1 VTKTRRFAIF
11 FTRHALRITS
21 MPPIPAQAVQD
32 LFKHHFGFRA
42 AYVTRAPAKVE
53 LLGSNA
59 EANEGLVITIAAD
72 RYAYVAASPRMDGKI
87 ELIHADR
94 APELFWISDPKA
106 NPASPWA
113 DPFKAVLR
121 ELRQRKVHFSG
132 FNAAIHNEI
141 PADLGLGEEGAAAV
155 ATALMVRKL
164 FPFSLGDSGATVPP
178 KRDERD
184 NLPPLPAP
192 ERLQFARVCRAAL
205 AASSKVDDGFVAS
218 LTSLSGKAWNLFN
231 VDCRFNSVELVP
243 FAGTAVIVCDSGVRG
258 AEAGKAQAEIREH
271 CLAAT
276 RKLGA
281 KSLRSVEPKFLRDR
295 KAQLEAREFE
305 CATHVTGEIQR
316 VAAAERALRE
326 EDHRQLGN
334 YLSLSHESTRDN
346 LHTSCAELD
355 TLVELA
361 RSHAGC
367 FGARAIGPGF
377 GGATVNLVAYHA
389 AEPFIAHMAKSYEA
403 KTGRKLKPFVCQI
416 VDGAV

>member
-1 VTKTRRFAIF
+1 
-11 FTRHALRITS
+11 

-32 LFKHHFGFRA
+32 LFKHHFGFRPT
-42 AYVTRAPAKVE
+42 YVTRAPAKVE
-53 LLGSNA
+53 LLGSCA
-59 EANEGLVITIAAD
+59 EANEGLIMSIAAD
-72 RYAYVAASPRMDGKI
+72 RYAFVAASPRTDGKI
-87 ELIHADR
+87 ELVHADR
-94 APELFWISDPKA
+94 APELFWISEPKA

-141 PADLGLGEEGAAAV
+141 PPDLGLGEEGAAAV

-192 ERLQFARVCRAAL
+192 ERLHFARVCRAAL
-205 AASSKVDDGFVAS
+205 AAAGQGDDGFSAA

-231 VDCRFNSVELVP
+231 IDCRFNSVEQVP
-243 FAGTAVIVCDSGVRG
+243 FTGTAVIICDSGVRS
-258 AEAGKAQAEIREH
+258 AEAKKISAEIREH
-271 CLAAT
+271 CVSAT

-295 KAQLEAREFE
+295 KAQLEEREFA
-305 CATHVTGEIQR
+305 CALHVTGEIQR

-334 YLSLSHESTRDN
+334 YISLSHESLRDN
-346 LHTSCAELD
+346 LRTSGTELD
-355 TLVELA
+355 LLVQLA

-367 FGARAIGPGF
+367 FGARALGTGG

-389 AEPFIAHMAKSYEA
+389 AEPFMAHMAKSFEA
-403 KTGRKLKPFVCQI
+403 KTQRKLKPFVCQI
-416 VDGAV
+416 VDGAT